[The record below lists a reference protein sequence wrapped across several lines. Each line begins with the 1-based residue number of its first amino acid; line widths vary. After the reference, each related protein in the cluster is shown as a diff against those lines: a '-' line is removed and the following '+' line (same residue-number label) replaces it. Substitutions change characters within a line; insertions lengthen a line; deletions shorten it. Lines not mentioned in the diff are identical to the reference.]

1 MKRYSYDIDGVQ
13 VMLDVQAP
21 HGGPRDYAA
30 QAEQVLL
37 RARYHHDTAAEVMGK
52 RLAMVWATVDEKNQ
66 LREGAVEFRP
76 KEVR

>member
-13 VMLDVQAP
+13 VMLEVQAP
-21 HGGPRDYAA
+21 HGGHRDYAA
-30 QAEQVLL
+30 VAEQALL

-52 RLAMVWATVDEKNQ
+52 RLAMVWATVDKDNK
-66 LREGAVEFRP
+66 LTDGAVEFGP